1 MKILFTFPGQGT
13 QHEGM
18 LQNLP
23 GTELEQ
29 ARAVLGAEVDTLD
42 SASSLTHT
50 RAVQLSLLIAG
61 VAWARELERRGVSP
75 DIVSGLSI
83 GAYPA
88 AVIAGSLD
96 FTDALKL
103 VALRGDLMEQAYPH
117 GYGLT
122 AIMGLTLPQVEN
134 LIQGTGTYIANL
146 NAETQIV
153 IAGTDDGMAQ
163 VAERALA
170 KGASKAKRLAVSVP
184 SHCALLAEP
193 AKKLAA
199 AFESVTLSRPRCAYL
214 SGSTGRVLW
223 QPEKIADDLAMN
235 MARTVRWQEAV
246 ISANEREARL
256 AIEMPPG
263 GILTCLTRQAAWE
276 GESISLERSGVD
288 VAVHLAGRLR
298 ACVFLPGGGCAL
310 PGLRV
315 RLYYFVGRV
324 RRNASPPGKASGS
337 VLQTSG
343 VHPPFRGQ
351 CSQAR
356 ILLAVAGKDDRNQLL
371 HLVRLCQL
379 Q

>member
-23 GTELEQ
+23 GTVLAQ
-29 ARAVLGAEVDTLD
+29 ARDVLGAEVDTLD
-42 SASSLTHT
+42 SSEALKHT

-61 VAWARELERRGVSP
+61 VAWARELERRGVVP

-88 AVIAGSLD
+88 AVVAGALD
-96 FTDALKL
+96 FADALTL

-122 AIMGLTLPQVEN
+122 AIMGLTLAQVES
-134 LIQGTGTYIANL
+134 LVAGSGTYIANL

-153 IAGTDDGMAQ
+153 IAGPDDAMAD
-163 VAERALA
+163 VAKRAMA
-170 KGASKAKRLAVSVP
+170 KGASKAPRLAVSVP
-184 SHCALLAEP
+184 SHCELLARP
-193 AKKLAA
+193 AQKLVE
-199 AFESVTLSRPRCAYL
+199 AFSHVTLSRPRYAYL

-223 QPEKIADDLAMN
+223 QPERIADDLAMN

-288 VAVHLAGRLR
+288 VAVHLAKRLR
-298 ACVFLPGGGCAL
+298 
-310 PGLRV
+310 
-315 RLYYFVGRV
+315 
-324 RRNASPPGKASGS
+324 S
-337 VLQTSG
+337 
-343 VHPPFRGQ
+343 
-351 CSQAR
+351 
-356 ILLAVAGKDDRNQLL
+356 
-371 HLVRLCQL
+371 
-379 Q
+379 

>member
-23 GTELEQ
+23 GTALAQ
-29 ARAVLGAEVDTLD
+29 ARDVLGAEVDTLD
-42 SASSLTHT
+42 SSEALKHT

-61 VAWARELERRGVSP
+61 VAP

-88 AVIAGSLD
+88 AVVAGALD
-96 FTDALKL
+96 FADALTL
-103 VALRGDLMEQAYPH
+103 VALRGDLMELAYPH

-122 AIMGLTLPQVEN
+122 AIMGLTLAQVES
-134 LIQGTGTYIANL
+134 LVAGSGTYIANL

-153 IAGTDDGMAQ
+153 IAGPDDAMAD
-163 VAERALA
+163 VAKRAMA
-170 KGASKAKRLAVSVP
+170 KGASKAPRLAVSVP
-184 SHCALLAEP
+184 SHCELLARP
-193 AKKLAA
+193 AQKLVE
-199 AFESVTLSRPRCAYL
+199 AFSHVTLSRPRYAYL

-223 QPEKIADDLAMN
+223 QPERIADDLAMN

-288 VAVHLAGRLR
+288 VAVHLAKRLR
-298 ACVFLPGGGCAL
+298 
-310 PGLRV
+310 
-315 RLYYFVGRV
+315 
-324 RRNASPPGKASGS
+324 S
-337 VLQTSG
+337 
-343 VHPPFRGQ
+343 
-351 CSQAR
+351 
-356 ILLAVAGKDDRNQLL
+356 
-371 HLVRLCQL
+371 
-379 Q
+379 

>member
-13 QHEGM
+13 QHAGM

-23 GTELEQ
+23 GTELAQ
-29 ARAVLGAEVDTLD
+29 AREVLGAEIDSLD
-42 SASSLTHT
+42 SPTSLRHT

-88 AVIAGSLD
+88 AVVAGALD
-96 FTDALKL
+96 FADALRL
-103 VALRGDLMEQAYPH
+103 VALRGDLMEQAWPH

-122 AIMGLTLPQVEN
+122 AIIGLTLAQVEA
-134 LIQGTGTYIANL
+134 LVDGSRTYIANL

-153 IAGTDDGMAQ
+153 IAGADEAMAD
-163 VAERALA
+163 VAKRALE
-170 KGASKAKRLAVSVP
+170 KGANKAHRLAVSVP
-184 SHCALLAEP
+184 SHCELLAEP
-193 AKKLAA
+193 AQKLAA
-199 AFESVTLSRPRCAYL
+199 AFAQVTLSRPRYAYL

-263 GILTCLTRQAAWE
+263 GVLTCLTRQAAWE
-276 GESISLERSGVD
+276 GESVSLERSGVD
-288 VAVHLAGRLR
+288 VAVHLAKRLR
-298 ACVFLPGGGCAL
+298 A
-310 PGLRV
+310 
-315 RLYYFVGRV
+315 
-324 RRNASPPGKASGS
+324 
-337 VLQTSG
+337 
-343 VHPPFRGQ
+343 
-351 CSQAR
+351 
-356 ILLAVAGKDDRNQLL
+356 
-371 HLVRLCQL
+371 
-379 Q
+379 

>member
-23 GTELEQ
+23 GTELAQ
-29 ARAVLGAEVDTLD
+29 ARDVLGAEVDTLD
-42 SASSLTHT
+42 SSEALKHT

-61 VAWARELERRGVSP
+61 VAWARELERRGVAP
-75 DIVSGLSI
+75 DLVSGLSI

-88 AVIAGSLD
+88 AVVAGALD
-96 FTDALKL
+96 FADALTL

-122 AIMGLTLPQVEN
+122 AIMGLTLAQVES
-134 LIQGTGTYIANL
+134 LVAGSGTYIANL

-153 IAGTDDGMAQ
+153 IAGPDDAMAD
-163 VAERALA
+163 VAKRAMA
-170 KGASKAKRLAVSVP
+170 KGASKAPRLAVSVP
-184 SHCALLAEP
+184 SHCELLARP
-193 AKKLAA
+193 AQKLVE
-199 AFESVTLSRPRCAYL
+199 AFSHVTLSRPRYAYL

-223 QPEKIADDLAMN
+223 QPERIADDLAMN

-288 VAVHLAGRLR
+288 VAVHLAKRLR
-298 ACVFLPGGGCAL
+298 
-310 PGLRV
+310 
-315 RLYYFVGRV
+315 
-324 RRNASPPGKASGS
+324 S
-337 VLQTSG
+337 
-343 VHPPFRGQ
+343 
-351 CSQAR
+351 
-356 ILLAVAGKDDRNQLL
+356 
-371 HLVRLCQL
+371 
-379 Q
+379 

>member
-18 LQNLP
+18 LHNLP
-23 GTELEQ
+23 GTALAQ
-29 ARAVLGAEVDTLD
+29 ARKVLGSEVDTLD
-42 SASSLTHT
+42 SAASLRHT
-50 RAVQLSLLIAG
+50 RAVQLCLLISG
-61 VAWARELERRGVSP
+61 VAWARELERRGVTP

-88 AVIAGSLD
+88 AVMAGALE
-96 FTDALKL
+96 FTDALK
-103 VALRGDLMEQAYPH
+103 LMEQAYPH

-122 AIMGLTLPQVEN
+122 AIMGLTLSQVEQ
-134 LIQGTGTYIANL
+134 LIEGTGTYIANL

-153 IAGTDDGMAQ
+153 IAGSDEGMAQ

-184 SHCALLAEP
+184 SHCALLADP
-193 AKKLAA
+193 AQKLAA

-223 QPEKIADDLAMN
+223 QPEKITDDLAMN

-246 ISANEREARL
+246 ISANERDARL

-263 GILTCLTRQAAWE
+263 GVLTCLTRQAAWE

-298 ACVFLPGGGCAL
+298 A
-310 PGLRV
+310 
-315 RLYYFVGRV
+315 
-324 RRNASPPGKASGS
+324 
-337 VLQTSG
+337 
-343 VHPPFRGQ
+343 
-351 CSQAR
+351 
-356 ILLAVAGKDDRNQLL
+356 
-371 HLVRLCQL
+371 
-379 Q
+379 

>member
-13 QHEGM
+13 QHAGM

-23 GTELEQ
+23 GTELAQ
-29 ARAVLGAEVDTLD
+29 ARDVLGAEIDSLD
-42 SASSLTHT
+42 SPTSLRHT

-88 AVIAGSLD
+88 AVVAGALD
-96 FTDALKL
+96 FADALRL
-103 VALRGDLMEQAYPH
+103 VALRGDLMEQAWPH

-122 AIMGLTLPQVEN
+122 AIIGLTLAQVES
-134 LIQGTGTYIANL
+134 LVEGSGTYIANL

-153 IAGTDDGMAQ
+153 IAGADEAMAD
-163 VAERALA
+163 VAKRALE
-170 KGASKAKRLAVSVP
+170 KGANKAHRLAVSVP
-184 SHCALLAEP
+184 SHCELLAEP
-193 AKKLAA
+193 AQKLAA
-199 AFESVTLSRPRCAYL
+199 AFAQVTLSRPRYAYL

-263 GILTCLTRQAAWE
+263 GVLTCLTRQAAWE
-276 GESISLERSGVD
+276 GESVSLERSGVD
-288 VAVHLAGRLR
+288 VAVHLAKRLR
-298 ACVFLPGGGCAL
+298 A
-310 PGLRV
+310 
-315 RLYYFVGRV
+315 
-324 RRNASPPGKASGS
+324 
-337 VLQTSG
+337 
-343 VHPPFRGQ
+343 
-351 CSQAR
+351 
-356 ILLAVAGKDDRNQLL
+356 
-371 HLVRLCQL
+371 
-379 Q
+379 